1 MATQNTQVATLPAG
15 KLISRMA
22 GRFGVDQN
30 KLVTTLKCTA
40 FRVKDGEPTNEQ
52 MMALMV
58 VADQYGLNPFTKEIY
73 AFPDKQNGIVPVVGV
88 DGWSRIINEQPNFDG
103 LEFEQDDEKCT
114 CIIFRKDRAHPIK
127 VTEYASECRRN
138 TGPWQTHPK
147 RMLRHKALIQCARLA
162 FGFAGIYDADEA
174 EVIREARDM
183 GEAMVVSGEPE
194 QGSVRPTY
202 SQEEFTSKF
211 EVWVQPIREGK
222 KTADQVIAMLESK
235 AALTDGMKQSIRSIK
250 QKAAAPV
257 ENAVSAPNAEALRAM
272 MDEAG
277 WREKDLADQVG
288 ADDIDSMSAEQ
299 RAQAAELLE
308 SAE

>member
-114 CIIFRKDRAHPIK
+114 CVIYRKDRAHPIK

-174 EVIREARDM
+174 EVIREAGDM
-183 GEAMVVSGEPE
+183 GEATVVGTKPE
-194 QGSVRPTY
+194 RATY
-202 SQEEFTSKF
+202 SQEEFTSRF
-211 EVWVQPIREGK
+211 EAWVKPIRDGK

-250 QKAAAPV
+250 QKP
-257 ENAVSAPNAEALRAM
+257 AVSAPNAEALRAM

-288 ADDIDSMSAEQ
+288 ADDIDSMNAEQ
-299 RAQAAELLE
+299 RAQAAGLLE
-308 SAE
+308 HAND

>member
-114 CIIFRKDRAHPIK
+114 CVIYRKDRAHPIK

-174 EVIREARDM
+174 EVIREAGDM
-183 GEAMVVSGEPE
+183 GEATVVGTKPE
-194 QGSVRPTY
+194 RATY
-202 SQEEFTSKF
+202 SQEEFTSRF
-211 EVWVQPIREGK
+211 EAWVKPIRDGK

-250 QKAAAPV
+250 QKP
-257 ENAVSAPNAEALRAM
+257 AVSAPNAEALRAM